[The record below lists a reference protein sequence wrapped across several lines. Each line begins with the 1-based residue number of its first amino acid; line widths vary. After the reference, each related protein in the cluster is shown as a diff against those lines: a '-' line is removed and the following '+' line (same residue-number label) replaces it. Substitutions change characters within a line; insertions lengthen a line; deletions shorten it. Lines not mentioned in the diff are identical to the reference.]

1 MGHIKDLPTNRMGV
15 DVEGDF
21 EPEYVV
27 IKGKE
32 KVIEELKRAAE
43 EADEIYIASDPDREG
58 EAIAWHI
65 AQEIG
70 EDGKIRRI
78 VFHEITKRAIEE
90 ALKSPTDIDLKKVN
104 AQQARRVLDRIMG
117 YSLSPL
123 LWKRID
129 RGLSAGRVQSVALR
143 LICEREK
150 EIEEFVPEEYWKITA
165 ILEGDSPPAFE
176 AQLVSLGGEKLD
188 RIPPDR
194 VDDVYSRISEADF
207 VLSSV
212 QKKKKRRNPKPP
224 FITSTLQ
231 QEAFKRLGF
240 PASKTMWIAQQLYE
254 GMEIPGEG
262 PVGLITYMR
271 TDSVRL
277 SKEAVSEARSFIKE
291 SFGDEYLPKRIPEYR
306 SKGSVQDAHE
316 AIRPTSVFRTPES
329 LRGKIPDDH
338 LKLYDLIWRRF
349 VASQMEPAV
358 FESTVFEI
366 EARDAVF
373 RATGSVLVFDGFLKV
388 YSDEEVEAKVLP
400 DLKPPCALRLVE
412 LKKSQHF
419 TSPPPRY
426 TEASLIKKLEEEGIG
441 RPSTYATIVST
452 IIDRGYVVR
461 EKKALVPTPLGRIV
475 SEVLTRNFPGLI
487 DVSFT
492 ARMEEDLDKIAEGK
506 QDWKESVRSFYRVF
520 SRELDEASEKLLKLE
535 DYSPIK
541 CEKCGRPM
549 VIRKSRYGKFLA
561 CSGYPDCKNV
571 KPLVARRGRGARK
584 GKNKGHKKDS

>member
-291 SFGDEYLPKRIPEYR
+291 SFGDEYLPKRTPEYR